1 MSISTIDAQN
11 VSANKLQK
19 TYLEGSVEV
28 TFDIVSQ
35 WEGYYN
41 ANVTIKNV
49 GNTKIDNWYISISL
63 KDKIEN
69 IWNAKITE
77 ENEKSYIIK
86 NVEWNQDINK
96 GKSIQFGI
104 TCKGDFEKFPSS
116 CSLLEGITEINL
128 DKVNINYNTDYS
140 WEKGYNGRINITNNM
155 DKDIEDWVIE
165 FDLKDE
171 IVNIW
176 DANII
181 SHIQNHYVIGCPN
194 SKQNIKVGETVTVGF
209 SVENAKS
216 DKTISN
222 FKIMQHKPIEN
233 SKDGELIELTS
244 NKKEVMQNNNV
255 IFYAK
260 LNSNK
265 KKLYIMDLQTKEII
279 TELKDDGDYENNGD
293 DIQGD
298 GIWSGRYNFINKI
311 YSRDDDDNRSN
322 ILSNEVIIIF
332 IPSITNND
340 LDNREY
346 VASKIKEVFD
356 LYEGDCIQKSNDLV
370 QNSNNMNGID
380 NVEELKATFD
390 ELLNKLESEG
400 HIQNFTYD
408 NESGIYKCAYQNGNN
423 FFVSLGDILFG
434 DDSTFKY
441 KTEIDSDYSGYSAVI
456 MNAFENEKYRMEFYE
471 ELVNDWQE
479 KGMAIEYDD
488 VVTVSDMKNKL
499 SHKDIIMLSGHGYR
513 SMGKSYFCLMD
524 ESVSKERTISY
535 SDDIAAGRVVDSYFT
550 SGSAYCINDLFFK
563 HYYNSGQLKGSFIFS
578 EACTFMGES
587 KVDSDNL
594 SYYNDD
600 IDNSFA
606 ETLLE
611 CGAESV
617 VGFFNSVMA
626 DYSREFM
633 VYYFEKLL
641 EGKTSDEAF
650 ECAVKEYGKSDYEY
664 RKPSFWEY
672 LVDRHA
678 FEKMG
683 YLAFPVFD
691 GNKEATLI
699 KNIFSEDW
707 ESPLQRLCF
716 YPVNWRCIGDVR
728 VISNLGEIVARGS
741 KMAFISTGIGSKE
754 GEEIYDDL
762 DNLQGSVMYQTV
774 RNLKNDIIEFDY
786 DFISEEPMEFVNTEY
801 DDKFE
806 VQILDIDNNILSS
819 SILETVNT
827 SNWKYIEGINFDGG
841 DDTVY
846 HTDWKKGT
854 IDISQYHDKVIKIK
868 FLVYDVGD
876 SQFDSAVV
884 LDNIIIR

>member
-1 MSISTIDAQN
+1 M
-11 VSANKLQK
+11 
-19 TYLEGSVEV
+19 
-28 TFDIVSQ
+28 
-35 WEGYYN
+35 
-41 ANVTIKNV
+41 
-49 GNTKIDNWYISISL
+49 
-63 KDKIEN
+63 
-69 IWNAKITE
+69 
-77 ENEKSYIIK
+77 
-86 NVEWNQDINK
+86 
-96 GKSIQFGI
+96 
-104 TCKGDFEKFPSS
+104 
-116 CSLLEGITEINL
+116 
-128 DKVNINYNTDYS
+128 
-140 WEKGYNGRINITNNM
+140 
-155 DKDIEDWVIE
+155 
-165 FDLKDE
+165 
-171 IVNIW
+171 
-176 DANII
+176 
-181 SHIQNHYVIGCPN
+181 
-194 SKQNIKVGETVTVGF
+194 
-209 SVENAKS
+209 
-216 DKTISN
+216 
-222 FKIMQHKPIEN
+222 
-233 SKDGELIELTS
+233 
-244 NKKEVMQNNNV
+244 
-255 IFYAK
+255 
-260 LNSNK
+260 
-265 KKLYIMDLQTKEII
+265 
-279 TELKDDGDYENNGD
+279 
-293 DIQGD
+293 
-298 GIWSGRYNFINKI
+298 
-311 YSRDDDDNRSN
+311 
-322 ILSNEVIIIF
+322 
-332 IPSITNND
+332 
-340 LDNREY
+340 
-346 VASKIKEVFD
+346 
-356 LYEGDCIQKSNDLV
+356 YEGDCIQKSNDLV

-535 SDDIAAGRVVDSYFT
+535 S
-550 SGSAYCINDLFFK
+550 
-563 HYYNSGQLKGSFIFS
+563 
-578 EACTFMGES
+578 
-587 KVDSDNL
+587 
-594 SYYNDD
+594 DD

>member
-311 YSRDDDDNRSN
+311 YSRDEKKYAIVDDNRSN
-322 ILSNEVIIIF
+322 ILSN
-332 IPSITNND
+332 
-340 LDNREY
+340 
-346 VASKIKEVFD
+346 
-356 LYEGDCIQKSNDLV
+356 
-370 QNSNNMNGID
+370 
-380 NVEELKATFD
+380 
-390 ELLNKLESEG
+390 
-400 HIQNFTYD
+400 
-408 NESGIYKCAYQNGNN
+408 
-423 FFVSLGDILFG
+423 
-434 DDSTFKY
+434 
-441 KTEIDSDYSGYSAVI
+441 
-456 MNAFENEKYRMEFYE
+456 
-471 ELVNDWQE
+471 
-479 KGMAIEYDD
+479 
-488 VVTVSDMKNKL
+488 
-499 SHKDIIMLSGHGYR
+499 
-513 SMGKSYFCLMD
+513 
-524 ESVSKERTISY
+524 
-535 SDDIAAGRVVDSYFT
+535 
-550 SGSAYCINDLFFK
+550 
-563 HYYNSGQLKGSFIFS
+563 
-578 EACTFMGES
+578 
-587 KVDSDNL
+587 
-594 SYYNDD
+594 
-600 IDNSFA
+600 
-606 ETLLE
+606 
-611 CGAESV
+611 
-617 VGFFNSVMA
+617 
-626 DYSREFM
+626 
-633 VYYFEKLL
+633 
-641 EGKTSDEAF
+641 
-650 ECAVKEYGKSDYEY
+650 
-664 RKPSFWEY
+664 
-672 LVDRHA
+672 
-678 FEKMG
+678 
-683 YLAFPVFD
+683 
-691 GNKEATLI
+691 
-699 KNIFSEDW
+699 
-707 ESPLQRLCF
+707 
-716 YPVNWRCIGDVR
+716 
-728 VISNLGEIVARGS
+728 
-741 KMAFISTGIGSKE
+741 
-754 GEEIYDDL
+754 
-762 DNLQGSVMYQTV
+762 
-774 RNLKNDIIEFDY
+774 
-786 DFISEEPMEFVNTEY
+786 
-801 DDKFE
+801 
-806 VQILDIDNNILSS
+806 
-819 SILETVNT
+819 
-827 SNWKYIEGINFDGG
+827 
-841 DDTVY
+841 
-846 HTDWKKGT
+846 
-854 IDISQYHDKVIKIK
+854 
-868 FLVYDVGD
+868 
-876 SQFDSAVV
+876 
-884 LDNIIIR
+884 